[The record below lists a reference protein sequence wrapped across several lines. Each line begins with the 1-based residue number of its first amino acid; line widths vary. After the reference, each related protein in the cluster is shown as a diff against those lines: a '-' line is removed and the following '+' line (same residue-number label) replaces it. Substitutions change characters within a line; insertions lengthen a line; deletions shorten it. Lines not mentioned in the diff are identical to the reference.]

1 MTIQRLLYQ
10 IGYFQKRVVKSGLS
24 KKLEGYIDFLE
35 NGAQNN
41 TIILKEITQKFINL
55 ILPLFK
61 EDASIFE
68 NLFPDQFES
77 EESSHLDDSFT
88 KGSYLNE
95 LEELKSSNI
104 NSQEYQNQLIEVL
117 KRLNLHI
124 NHNAQDL
131 NTLKKTLNRFKKEKK
146 DLYHKGINDTNLVIS
161 FLHPT
166 KQHSLEY
173 LTNQFIKWNQG
184 IQAYYD
190 LLEPNSIYTSHVQNK
205 QDNSFEYVI
214 SLRSSIANNLLTLY
228 KKGLVV
234 FEQYLAW
241 KSQNA
246 HIETTT
252 NNEKLLELNEEYEN
266 ELVNNFQLCL
276 RKELV
281 NQYETI
287 NEDERISPLEVN
299 EKTEIIT
306 NLIKDIILSQNT
318 IRIHNDKKTLNQDL
332 ISLQDNIAHHKKQLK
347 NLYQTI
353 IFNFSQK
360 TETEP
365 KKKKKKVLLFFT
377 Y

>member
-10 IGYFQKRVVKSGLS
+10 IDYFQKRVVKSGLS

-61 EDASIFE
+61 DDVSIFE
-68 NLFPDQFES
+68 NLFPDQS
-77 EESSHLDDSFT
+77 EDSSHLDSSFT
-88 KGSYLNE
+88 KSSYLDE
-95 LEELKSSNI
+95 LEELKSSSI
-104 NSQEYQNQLIEVL
+104 NNQEYQSQLIEIL

-131 NTLKKTLNRFKKEKK
+131 KALKTTLSRFKTEKN
-146 DLYHKGINDTNLVIS
+146 DLYPKGINDTNLIIS

-246 HIETTT
+246 HIEIT

-306 NLIKDIILSQNT
+306 NLVKEIILSQNI
-318 IRIHNDKKTLNQDL
+318 IRIHDDKKTLNQDL
-332 ISLQDNIAHHKKQLK
+332 ISLQDNIAHHKKQL
-347 NLYQTI
+347 NSLYQTI
-353 IFNFSQK
+353 VFNFSQK
-360 TETEP
+360 TEPEP